1 MIGTQKGAPKSYRQP
16 DLKSP
21 PPFNIEATQAAGQK
35 KKRKKGKKNNLLW
48 NCCCTRRTS
57 IKTQPVL
64 FQSGDLCRVETLAKD
79 NLQPKQVL
87 SAPVITPA
95 SCKIRVEKEKPRTLH
110 IPRTER
116 RDQEWSYIS
125 DVSVSDNYKNRSQHS
140 SRRGSASSGGFVETQ
155 VFWETLWPDGW
166 RTFSSEIGKGIEKV
180 YQIIMLGDYDPGE
193 NYSQNWWRDSGR
205 DDAFVYS
212 YKHYKVSPMF
222 MLQRDMNSG
231 VFAEVRRKKVEVQ
244 TSGYRRKMSV
254 TKSESRRGSSGYL
267 IPKASPQSV
276 YIPPQPNKRRR
287 KRKKKKSGKK
297 KIYRDTNYEHRNDQ
311 RPRHKNSSK
320 RSNVCTINFQDYRN
334 WTTAHVCQ
342 WLRIL
347 NFPEY
352 CTAVQEEGVTGKD
365 LAHADVTY
373 LVEELDMTVDH
384 AIHILGALK
393 GIASGFSEDLDRKTS
408 SRSTTPYGYYQQH
421 HDKNPA
427 STMADIV
434 AEKEFL
440 VPFRRSIL
448 LQPREH
454 APSETPSALSSMSGP
469 PPFDRL
475 RRKRSKSESL
485 RHKLMTPNPQWE
497 KRVKRASSPTQ
508 PKCAYVAVNPRN
520 SAGSSVVSQPGN
532 RLYDNFVVKEQFAHD
547 LCDKNL
553 LVEDNKCEQTKDI
566 NLEAYPSSIFEDE
579 EIETSFY
586 GDEETM
592 SSANISGIH
601 TKLPT
606 KVYDPNQENS
616 NKGNSYHKLPQ
627 LPSNDTENSKDLN
640 KLELARREKYTEER
654 EQYTS
659 TVTTGA
665 KKKVRHAKCPS
676 RIESVLAS
684 VNISKLREDTMDC
697 FEDCGETKQKKRLRG
712 KSVGC
717 GKTIHKR
724 LEDSRNQSFD
734 FAFTSQEKHN
744 EDLGNTDGDLKAL
757 ISELDTVNFKTA
769 EISDELTAKAT
780 EDSPE

>member
-1 MIGTQKGAPKSYRQP
+1 MIGTQREATKSYRKP

-21 PPFNIEATQAAGQK
+21 PPFHIEATQAAGQIK
-35 KKRKKGKKNNLLW
+35 KSKKGKINNLKW
-48 NCCCTRRTS
+48 NCCLCTRRTS
-57 IKTQPVL
+57 IKTQPVS
-64 FQSGDLCRVETLAKD
+64 FQSEDLCRFKTLAKE
-79 NLQPKQVL
+79 NTQPQPVL
-87 SAPVITPA
+87 SALVTNSV
-95 SCKIRVEKEKPRTLH
+95 SCKTRAEKGKPRTLH
-110 IPRTER
+110 IPRKER
-116 RDQEWSYIS
+116 REQEWSNVS
-125 DVSVSDNYKNRSQHS
+125 DVSFSDNYKNRSQHS

-155 VFWETLWPDGW
+155 VFWEILWPDGW

-180 YQIIMLGDYDPGE
+180 YQIIILGDYDPGE
-193 NYSQNWWRDSGR
+193 NYTQNWWRNSGR

-222 MLQRDMNSG
+222 MLQRDMRSG

-244 TSGYRRKMSV
+244 TSGYCRKTSA
-254 TKSESRRGSSGYL
+254 TKSGSRRGSAGYL

-276 YIPPQPNKRRR
+276 FIPPQPNRRRR
-287 KRKKKKSGKK
+287 KRKKKKSSKK
-297 KIYRDTNYEHRNDQ
+297 KISRDTNYEHKNEQ
-311 RPRHKNSSK
+311 RPRHENSSK
-320 RSNVCTINFQDYRN
+320 RSNVCTINFQDYRK
-334 WTTAHVCQ
+334 WSTAHVCQ

-352 CTAVQEEGVTGKD
+352 CTAVQEEAVTGRD

-373 LVEELDMTVDH
+373 LVEVLDMTVDH

-393 GIASGFSEDLDRKTS
+393 GIASGFSEDLERKTS

-421 HDKNPA
+421 NDKNPS
-427 STMADIV
+427 STMAEIA

-469 PPFDRL
+469 PPFDRF

-508 PKCAYVAVNPRN
+508 PKCAYVAVNSRN
-520 SAGSSVVSQPGN
+520 SARSSVISQPGN

-547 LCDKNL
+547 LCDKNH

-566 NLEAYPSSIFEDE
+566 NLEAYHSSIYEDE

-586 GDEETM
+586 GDEETI
-592 SSANISGIH
+592 SSGNISGIH

-606 KVYDPNQENS
+606 KMYDLNYENS
-616 NKGNSYHKLPQ
+616 NKGNNYHKLPQ

-640 KLELARREKYTEER
+640 RLELARRKRYTEEG

-659 TVTTGA
+659 TDTTGT
-665 KKKVRHAKCPS
+665 KKQVRHAKCPS

-697 FEDCGETKQKKRLRG
+697 FEDCGQKKQNKRLRG

-724 LEDSRNQSFD
+724 LNSRGQSFD
-734 FAFTSQEKHN
+734 FAFASPDKHN
-744 EDLGNTDGDLKAL
+744 EDRENTDGD
-757 ISELDTVNFKTA
+757 FKSFDLRTRYC
-769 EISDELTAKAT
+769 EF
-780 EDSPE
+780 